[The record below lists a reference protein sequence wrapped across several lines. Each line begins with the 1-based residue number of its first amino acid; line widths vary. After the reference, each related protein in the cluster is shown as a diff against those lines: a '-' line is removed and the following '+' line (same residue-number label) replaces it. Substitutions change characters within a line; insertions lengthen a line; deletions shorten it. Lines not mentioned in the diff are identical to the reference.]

1 MAALPG
7 RFASTSSGS
16 ASGGGLMAAIER
28 QVTARTAGRRGST
41 QGLISRVAGYLAMA
55 VVVFLI
61 GLPLL
66 WLLSAAFKEIGEIYV
81 VPATWIPHNPT
92 LQNFP
97 TAWNAAP
104 FGRYYLN
111 TIFVTVVSVIGKLV
125 MGSCTAYALVAL
137 RFPCKSFI
145 FALILGA
152 LMIPAQVVIVPNY
165 LLFADLGL
173 INTYAALIFPH
184 IPTAVGTFLMRQA
197 FLALPKEIL
206 DAARVD
212 GAGHLRTLWTIML
225 PLSLPV
231 LVTFGLLSTQDVW
244 NDFLWPLIITNTENM
259 RTLPIGI
266 SRLLDSEGNT
276 QWGVVMAGAIYVIAP
291 LLLLF
296 LWVQRHIVEGIAAGA
311 VKG

>member
-1 MAALPG
+1 MAAVEQV
-7 RFASTSSGS
+7 GS
-16 ASGGGLMAAIER
+16 AGL
-28 QVTARTAGRRGST
+28 AGRRAPVHGVV
-41 QGLISRVAGYLAMA
+41 SRVVGYATMI

-66 WLLSAAFKEIGEIYV
+66 WLVSAAFKETSEIYV
-81 VPATWIPHNPT
+81 VPASWIPHNPI
-92 LQNFP
+92 LSNFP
-97 TAWNAAP
+97 NAWNAAP
-104 FGRYYLN
+104 FGRYYVN
-111 TIFVTVVSVIGKLV
+111 TIFVTVVSVIGKLI
-125 MGSCTAYALVAL
+125 MASTTAYALVAL
-137 RFPCKSFI
+137 RFPFKTFV

-152 LMIPAQVVIVPNY
+152 LMIPAQVVVVPNY

-173 INTYAALIFPH
+173 INTFPALIIPH

-197 FLALPKEIL
+197 FLALPREIL

-231 LVTFGLLSTQDVW
+231 LVTFGLLATQDVW

-266 SRLLDSEGNT
+266 SRLLDQEGNT

-291 LLLLF
+291 LLIVF
-296 LWVQRHIVEGIAAGA
+296 IWAQRHIVEGIAAGA

>member
-1 MAALPG
+1 MAAVERMG
-7 RFASTSSGS
+7 SVGVARRRASS
-16 ASGGGLMAAIER
+16 
-28 QVTARTAGRRGST
+28 
-41 QGLISRVAGYLAMA
+41 QGLVSRVAGYLAMA
-55 VVVFLI
+55 AVVFII

-66 WLLSAAFKEIGEIYV
+66 WLISASFKEISEIYV

-104 FGRYYLN
+104 FGRYYVN
-111 TIFVTVVSVIGKLV
+111 TIFVTVVSVFGKLV
-125 MGSCTAYALVAL
+125 MACTTAYALVAL
-137 RFPCKSFI
+137 RFPFKSFF

-165 LLFADLGL
+165 LLFAELGL
-173 INTYAALIFPH
+173 INTYAALILPH

-197 FLALPKEIL
+197 FLALPREIL

-212 GAGHLRTLWTIML
+212 GAGHLRTLWTIMI
-225 PLSLPV
+225 PLSMPV
-231 LVTFGLLSTQDVW
+231 LVTFGLLATQDVW

-291 LLLLF
+291 LLVLF